1 MYAIFKTG
9 GKQYKVSPGDIVRV
23 DKIEGDTGNEVIF
36 KDVLMVVDD
45 NKKIEVGKPI
55 LANAKVSALID
66 RQTKGEK
73 IIVFKS
79 RRRKGYKKK
88 TGHRQMLTDVK
99 IKEIL
104 I

>member
-9 GKQYKVSPGDIVRV
+9 GKQYKVSPGDVVRV

-55 LANAKVSALID
+55 LANAKVSAFID

-73 IIVFKS
+73 IIIFKS

-104 I
+104 M